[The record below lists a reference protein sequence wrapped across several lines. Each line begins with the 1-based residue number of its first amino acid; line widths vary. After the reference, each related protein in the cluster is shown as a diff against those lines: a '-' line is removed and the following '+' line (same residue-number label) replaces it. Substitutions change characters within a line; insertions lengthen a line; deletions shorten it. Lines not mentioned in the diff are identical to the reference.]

1 MDYKLTIAPP
11 LPSSKRWFIP
21 FSLRIAIIVC
31 GVLVLALTGQP
42 ASTKNVIPILFLGPP
57 AGLSILW
64 SAADAA
70 CYFIHPSHHGITPG
84 ARVGMDLIISLAY
97 ISLEIVNGILITGW
111 TDEEYPSNTK
121 DSDRIHAMVEAA
133 LAFGGIATIIHVG
146 LFVVACVETH
156 RENTEVK
163 VLRANALALGN
174 MRG

>member
-1 MDYKLTIAPP
+1 MIDSIAMDYKLTIASP

-57 AGLSILW
+57 VRPSSQIPNKKKSINSSLQAGLSILW

-111 TDEEYPSNTK
+111 TDEEYPLNTK

-133 LAFGGIATIIHVG
+133 LAFGGIAT
-146 LFVVACVETH
+146 
-156 RENTEVK
+156 
-163 VLRANALALGN
+163 
-174 MRG
+174 

>member
-57 AGLSILW
+57 SINSSLQAGLSILW
-64 SAADAA
+64 SAADAT

-133 LAFGGIATIIHVG
+133 LAFGGIAT
-146 LFVVACVETH
+146 
-156 RENTEVK
+156 
-163 VLRANALALGN
+163 
-174 MRG
+174 

>member
-1 MDYKLTIAPP
+1 MIDSIAMDYKLTIAPP

-57 AGLSILW
+57 VRPSSQIPNKKQSINSSLQAGLSILW
-64 SAADAA
+64 SAADAT

-133 LAFGGIATIIHVG
+133 LAFGGIAT
-146 LFVVACVETH
+146 
-156 RENTEVK
+156 
-163 VLRANALALGN
+163 
-174 MRG
+174 